1 MKKLA
6 LISLLYLLT
15 NIVSAADCF
24 GQCNPHPTKPNML
37 PPCPSIMDSLS
48 KAIDAAN
55 EINKQTALLN
65 QDIDGARRNVW
76 RLYPDKPGFEV
87 AELAFY
93 KQLSEKDLYYLMF
106 ALQGGMNDRV
116 TRMPNVVGLL
126 NGSVAPE
133 DLDKFPKTVDGG
145 IKPFAFP
152 LFVAWVNA
160 LRRAEGR
167 ETDGALATPFILAT
181 AMKDRSNWRK
191 AYEDARD
198 WAEFVSSG
206 LDISKYVTPN
216 AYILHQMEA
225 DVSSVLARPKA
236 AELPDPSVSAREL
249 YDLFVK
255 MFGEKEVTAAASAVL
270 HAPKNSVGGLATR
283 ADVSIG
289 TYSRVPSP
297 NPYLM
302 FLTHLTN
309 GTPRSFGM
317 SLCMDQYAMLGGEA
331 IYAFNSKEQW
341 GKAFTCYNE
350 LVKKYG
356 EQNFVEAAA
365 RLKEA
370 DRDLEGHFKS
380 DPQARGL
387 VFWFSTLIKDPK
399 ATIPDAHLAHFR
411 ASSYDSHWIGKI
423 IEVRGTVSRVDIA
436 TGKFPPYATIHFK
449 ESRADAILAYT
460 PNSDM
465 WQETYGDNFE
475 SLIGKPVQVW
485 GQVTDWR
492 ECAGVRI
499 IARDQLKILDA
510 TTASANFTD
519 SHPDWLNGPKA
530 QDSYVDSPKYLAW
543 KKFPV
548 GTTAMYETRLL
559 HEHAPGT
566 NQYTRS
572 RISQTTFRLK
582 SIDDKRAVVVADSTV
597 WRMNGT
603 ASTSQNE
610 LVYPAKESPGMNP
623 PPPPNES
630 GEEVLEISGKK
641 FTTHWKSVW
650 ERHYSTDTAPDPQS
664 FTKTWTSDD
673 VPSGIVLT
681 HKQSHTNV
689 TDQEYRDIAETILV
703 PDVSVEPELGSR
715 GAHQATPGAPAAQAL
730 APNRNATPSEPVRAG
745 QGKGAAIGTAATP
758 ATIATAVGTAANRRS
773 VGTVALAV
781 PMAPALGPI
790 APQVSRPQPAVP
802 ATPTTA
808 VSPQVEFARH
818 YHAVTIRALR
828 AKSGL
833 AQRLTRQAEPGAE
846 LPEDVRAAR
855 DRLIAQQ
862 QAVLS
867 AMSARDNRLAEQ
879 RLNDMEETLK
889 VIEQFLAK

>member
-1 MKKLA
+1 M
-6 LISLLYLLT
+6 
-15 NIVSAADCF
+15 
-24 GQCNPHPTKPNML
+24 
-37 PPCPSIMDSLS
+37 
-48 KAIDAAN
+48 
-55 EINKQTALLN
+55 
-65 QDIDGARRNVW
+65 
-76 RLYPDKPGFEV
+76 
-87 AELAFY
+87 
-93 KQLSEKDLYYLMF
+93 
-106 ALQGGMNDRV
+106 
-116 TRMPNVVGLL
+116 
-126 NGSVAPE
+126 
-133 DLDKFPKTVDGG
+133 
-145 IKPFAFP
+145 
-152 LFVAWVNA
+152 
-160 LRRAEGR
+160 
-167 ETDGALATPFILAT
+167 
-181 AMKDRSNWRK
+181 
-191 AYEDARD
+191 
-198 WAEFVSSG
+198 
-206 LDISKYVTPN
+206 
-216 AYILHQMEA
+216 
-225 DVSSVLARPKA
+225 
-236 AELPDPSVSAREL
+236 
-249 YDLFVK
+249 
-255 MFGEKEVTAAASAVL
+255 
-270 HAPKNSVGGLATR
+270 
-283 ADVSIG
+283 
-289 TYSRVPSP
+289 
-297 NPYLM
+297 
-302 FLTHLTN
+302 
-309 GTPRSFGM
+309 
-317 SLCMDQYAMLGGEA
+317 
-331 IYAFNSKEQW
+331 
-341 GKAFTCYNE
+341 
-350 LVKKYG
+350 
-356 EQNFVEAAA
+356 
-365 RLKEA
+365 
-370 DRDLEGHFKS
+370 
-380 DPQARGL
+380 
-387 VFWFSTLIKDPK
+387 IKDPK

-423 IEVRGTVSRVDIA
+423 IEVRGTVARVDLA

-449 ESRADAILAYT
+449 ESRGDAILAYT

-492 ECAGVRI
+492 EGAGVRI

-510 TTASANFTD
+510 TAASANFTD

-530 QDSYVDSPKYLAW
+530 EDSYVDSPKYLAW

-548 GTTAMYETRLL
+548 GATAMYETRLL

-566 NQYTRS
+566 NQYTRT

-681 HKQSHTNV
+681 HKQSHTNI

-715 GAHQATPGAPAAQAL
+715 GAHQATPGAPAAQLA
-730 APNRNATPSEPVRAG
+730 APNRNPATPEPVRAG
-745 QGKGAAIGTAATP
+745 QGKGAAIGAAATP
-758 ATIATAVGTAANRRS
+758 ATTATPVGTAANRRS

-790 APQVSRPQPAVP
+790 TPQVSRPQPAVP

-833 AQRLTRQAEPGAE
+833 AQQQQRQAAPGAG

-889 VIEQFLAK
+889 VIERFLAK